1 VTGAQKK
8 EQQKQEQ
15 QKQEQQKQGQQKQ
28 GQQKQEQQQQK
39 KKKKGQHKQEPVVD
53 SALSVQAGAVWMGR
67 WGWVSRTVC
76 GMDAALRAYMD
87 VLAAGPGNPPPP
99 AHSQAP
105 QPPALKL

>member
-8 EQQKQEQ
+8 E
-15 QKQEQQKQGQQKQ
+15 QQKQ

-39 KKKKGQHKQEPVVD
+39 KKKKQGQQKQEPVVD
-53 SALSVQAGAVWMGR
+53 SALSVQADAVWRGR
-67 WGWVSRTVC
+67 WGWVSGTVC

-105 QPPALKL
+105 QPPALNL

>member
-1 VTGAQKK
+1 MRTD
-8 EQQKQEQ
+8 E
-15 QKQEQQKQGQQKQ
+15 
-28 GQQKQEQQQQK
+28 
-39 KKKKGQHKQEPVVD
+39 
-53 SALSVQAGAVWMGR
+53 VWMGR
-67 WGWVSRTVC
+67 WGWISGTVC